1 MSQKQKGT
9 GRERSGQV
17 LRRGRRWVGATTAL
31 HCEQLPPFTEVSR
44 DPIHP
49 KSQSCWPG
57 ICSDKVPFA
66 GSVWSGEVGYVDLQV
81 AAALEMTGGQETTQT
96 LHFQLCRPVCSVGL
110 RKSERQYLLRDKE
123 IYSQTVSETGYPWK
137 KGTWEGIRKLLSGG
151 MCNIVLHTGYFQ
163 KFIACILD
171 LNLCVV
177 ISISL

>member
-17 LRRGRRWVGATTAL
+17 LRRGGPWVGATTAP

-81 AAALEMTGGQETTQT
+81 AAALEMTGGQGTAQT
-96 LHFQLCRPVCSVGL
+96 LHFQLCRPVCSVGPENPSVNICL
-110 RKSERQYLLRDKE
+110 E
-123 IYSQTVSETGYPWK
+123 ITRYTAKQSVK
-137 KGTWEGIRKLLSGG
+137 
-151 MCNIVLHTGYFQ
+151 
-163 KFIACILD
+163 
-171 LNLCVV
+171 VV
-177 ISISL
+177 IPGKKERGKGSGNYCLGACVTLYYIHDIFKSSLLVFWI

>member
-9 GRERSGQV
+9 GRERSWQV
-17 LRRGRRWVGATTAL
+17 LRRGGRWVGATTAP

-66 GSVWSGEVGYVDLQV
+66 GSVWSGEVGCVDLQV
-81 AAALEMTGGQETTQT
+81 AAALEMNGRRGTTQT

-110 RKSERQYLLRDKE
+110 RK
-123 IYSQTVSETGYPWK
+123 
-137 KGTWEGIRKLLSGG
+137 IR
-151 MCNIVLHTGYFQ
+151 
-163 KFIACILD
+163 A
-171 LNLCVV
+171 
-177 ISISL
+177 SIFA

>member
-17 LRRGRRWVGATTAL
+17 LRRGRRWVGATTAP

-66 GSVWSGEVGYVDLQV
+66 GSVWSGEVGYVDLQL
-81 AAALEMTGGQETTQT
+81 AAALEMTGEQGTTQT

-110 RKSERQYLLRDKE
+110 RK
-123 IYSQTVSETGYPWK
+123 
-137 KGTWEGIRKLLSGG
+137 IR
-151 MCNIVLHTGYFQ
+151 
-163 KFIACILD
+163 A
-171 LNLCVV
+171 
-177 ISISL
+177 SIFA

>member
-9 GRERSGQV
+9 GRGRSGPV
-17 LRRGRRWVGATTAL
+17 LRWGDRWIGATTAL

-66 GSVWSGEVGYVDLQV
+66 GSVWSGEVGYVDLQLE
-81 AAALEMTGGQETTQT
+81 AALEMTGGQE
-96 LHFQLCRPVCSVGL
+96 LHRHSTFSFAGWSAASGSG
-110 RKSERQYLLRDKE
+110 KSECQYLLRDKE
-123 IYSQTVSETGYPWK
+123 IYSQTVSENGYPWK